1 MGDER
6 LHLERLKNKECLAQ
20 VPVCVCGDL
29 ASGSGREVKP
39 LLLCDVR
46 HHHVHLRSAGQLGTQ
61 PGRTGVKRTS
71 SSSGA
76 ATRTSKH
83 RDLIGGMSRLVELA
97 HRISRMFGVYFSI
110 VRRSAACASRVRES
124 ASLMITT
131 GTTRSVLWR

>member
-1 MGDER
+1 
-6 LHLERLKNKECLAQ
+6 
-20 VPVCVCGDL
+20 
-29 ASGSGREVKP
+29 
-39 LLLCDVR
+39 
-46 HHHVHLRSAGQLGTQ
+46 
-61 PGRTGVKRTS
+61 VKRTS

-110 VRRSAACASRVRES
+110 VRRSAACASRVSES

-131 GTTRSVLWR
+131 RTTGSVLWWWRGGTGQKGTLEALLGVQVDLLRLRNFFE